1 MLQASMRH
9 MKNSMDKFSN
19 HVRNILHGFFLS
31 IGTTIAEPSTIL
43 PLIVNYFGGS
53 SMLVGFFAALLR
65 GGAIVVQLFA
75 AFQAQ
80 SYQLMLPYIR
90 RVFLIRFFAWFFI
103 GLSIVLFGKDS
114 PNLTLFCIG
123 LGLFIFSFSAGFG
136 AIYFK
141 DIIGKIFSHKFR
153 GKTMAYRQFFS
164 AVGGLIS
171 GALAALILEYFPEP
185 MSYGY
190 LFIISSFIMG
200 LGYIAFGTIDESI
213 KKEVTQRE
221 NSFKKFLHNS
231 LQLLKADKDLQ
242 IQLTTFLLAYG
253 YLISLPFIILDAQS
267 KIHLDGVAI
276 GSLIT
281 TQMVGAMLSNFLW
294 GKLSGKGFNKLTANI
309 SITLYIFAII
319 TAFYASSLY
328 AYMFIFFIIG
338 GAIDGNRIAS
348 GNLILALAPAE
359 KRPVYVA
366 LQINIISFGLFF
378 SLLGGILLHYFDYS
392 VLYSITIFILG
403 IALFFSLKLKDPL

>member
-1 MLQASMRH
+1 
-9 MKNSMDKFSN
+9 MDKTSN
-19 HVRNILHGFFLS
+19 HIRNILHGFFLT

-80 SYQLMLPYIR
+80 SYKLMLPYMR
-90 RVFLIRFFAWFFI
+90 RVFIVRFFAWFLI
-103 GLSIVLFGKDS
+103 GVTIIIFGES
-114 PNLTLFCIG
+114 YPNLTLICIG
-123 LGLFIFSFSAGFG
+123 VGLFVFSFSAGFG

-141 DIIGKIFSHKFR
+141 DIVAKIFSHKFR

-164 AVGGLIS
+164 GAGGLVS
-171 GALAALILEYFPEP
+171 GALAGWVLHAFEAPY
-185 MSYGY
+185 SYGY

-200 LGYIAFGTIDESI
+200 LGYISFGTVDEPI
-213 KKEVTQRE
+213 KEEVAKRE

-231 LQLLKADKDLQ
+231 WQILKADKDLQ
-242 IQLTTFLLAYG
+242 TQLKTFLLAYG
-253 YLISLPFIILDAQS
+253 YLIALPFIILDAQT
-267 KIHLDGVAI
+267 KIDLDGVAI

-294 GKLSGKGFNKLTANI
+294 GRLSGRGLNKLTANI
-309 SITLYIFAII
+309 SISMQIIAIFV
-319 TAFYASSLY
+319 AFNASSLY
-328 AYMFIFFIIG
+328 EYMLVFFLV
-338 GAIDGNRIAS
+338 GAALDGNRIAS
-348 GNLILALAPAE
+348 GNLMLSIAPPQ

-366 LQINIISFGLFF
+366 IQINVISFGLFF
-378 SLLGGILLHYFDYS
+378 SIIGGVILHFFNYT
-392 VLYSITIFILG
+392 VLYST
-403 IALFFSLKLKDPL
+403 ASAMLFLSLYFSFKLKD